1 MTSREQG
8 NEAVAPISRP
18 SLTDGS
24 LFIGGA
30 RRDAVSQRRR
40 DVIDPSTGKKIT
52 TVAEGDAQ
60 DVDAAVRAARAAF
73 DEGPWRHTPARER
86 GRVLTRAAQLIRE
99 RTDELVALESID
111 AGKPVSLTRIIDVG
125 NTIAQFE
132 YYGGLAHS
140 LAGATRQT
148 AFPSMAYTVP
158 EPIGVIG
165 AITPFN
171 FPLILST
178 VKIAAALAAGNTMVH
193 KPAEDTPLTALVIA
207 EILAEAGLPD
217 GVLNVVTGGGEAGD
231 ALVRHPGV
239 DKIAFTGS
247 TAVGRAIASTAG
259 ESVKPVTLELGG
271 KSAQIIFEDADLDVA
286 IGKAIEGFVFNTGQ
300 FCMGGTR
307 LLVARPLFDTV
318 SKAVAGA
325 AGGVPL
331 GDPFDPAT
339 VIGPIAGARHLEK
352 VERYVEL
359 ARSEPGAEILA
370 GGHRIDLNG
379 GYFYAPTVIV
389 GMANDSRLVQ
399 EEVFG
404 PVLTI
409 QPFDTED
416 EAVALANSTQYGLAA
431 GLHTRDLNRAHR
443 VASRLQA
450 GIVWVNTW
458 GMLDP
463 AMPFGGLKQ
472 SGYGREY
479 GPEGLAEYLNTKSV
493 IIATA

>member
-1 MTSREQG
+1 M
-8 NEAVAPISRP
+8 SRP
-18 SLTDGS
+18 TLSDGS

-30 RRDAVSQRRR
+30 RQDALSGRRR
-40 DVIDPSTGKKIT
+40 EVIDPSTGKQIG
-52 TVAEGDAQ
+52 TVADGDAQ
-60 DVDAAVRAARAAF
+60 DIDVAVRAARTAF
-73 DEGPWRHTPARER
+73 DDGPWRRTPPRER
-86 GRVLTRAAQLIRE
+86 ARVLMRAAELLRQ
-99 RTDELVALESID
+99 RTDELIALESVD
-111 AGKPVSLTRIIDVG
+111 AGKPVSLCRIIDVA
-125 NTIAQFE
+125 NTISHFE
-132 YYGGLAHS
+132 YYGGLAQG
-140 LAGATRQT
+140 LGGATRQT

-171 FPLILST
+171 FPMILST
-178 VKIAAALAAGNTMVH
+178 SKIAPALAAGNTMVH

-207 EILAEAGLPD
+207 EVLSEAGLPD
-217 GVLNVVTGGGEAGD
+217 GVLNVVTGGVEAGD
-231 ALVRHPGV
+231 AVVRHPGV

-247 TAVGRAIASTAG
+247 TLVGRKIASTAG
-259 ESVKPVTLELGG
+259 DSLKPVTLELGG
-271 KSAQIIFEDADLDVA
+271 KSAQIIFEDADLDIA
-286 IGKAIEGFVFNTGQ
+286 IGKAIEAFVFNTGQ

-307 LLVARPLFDTV
+307 LLVARPLFDAV

-352 VERYVEL
+352 IERYVEL
-359 ARSEPGAEILA
+359 ARSEPGAEILT
-370 GGHRIDLNG
+370 GGHRIDLDG
-379 GYFYAPTVIV
+379 GYYYAPTVVV

-416 EAVALANSTQYGLAA
+416 EAVALANSTRYGLAA

-458 GMLDP
+458 GLMDP
-463 AMPFGGLKQ
+463 AVPFGGVKQ

-479 GPEGLAEYLNTKSV
+479 GPEGLAEYLDTKSV
-493 IIATA
+493 VIAM